1 MSHYGYFID
10 SDSDSYLAHHGVKG
24 MKWGIR
30 KNIQRHARRSA
41 EDWMAVRDLKVKS
54 RKNISD
60 LRSSLK
66 STNDKSKRREYRKQ
80 IFANNRDM
88 MYANLP
94 LPMKEKARYARAT
107 ENNKRLDFLASPGVA
122 ANPAMIAP
130 NAISNMAQNAA
141 IAYTNRK
148 TKKSK

>member
-1 MSHYGYFID
+1 MSHYGYFMD
-10 SDSDSYLAHHGVKG
+10 SGSDLAHHGVKG

-30 KNIQRHARRSA
+30 KNIQRHVRKSA

-54 RKNISD
+54 RKNISN

-88 MYANLP
+88 AYANLP
-94 LPMKEKARYARAT
+94 LPMTEKARYARAT
-107 ENNKRLDFLASPGVA
+107 ENNKRLDSLAAPLQVA
-122 ANPAMIAP
+122 ANPLMVAP
-130 NAISNMAQNAA
+130 NAISNMSQNAA

-148 TKKSK
+148 VKKSK

>member
-1 MSHYGYFID
+1 MSHYGYFVD
-10 SDSDSYLAHHGVKG
+10 SSSDIAHHGVKG

-30 KNIQRHARRSA
+30 KNIQRHTRKRA

-54 RKNISD
+54 RKRNSD

-66 STNDKSKRREYRKQ
+66 NTNDKSKRREYRKQ

-94 LPMKEKARYARAT
+94 LPMAEKAKYARAT
-107 ENNKRLDFLASPGVA
+107 DNNKRLDALASPLSV
-122 ANPAMIAP
+122 ANPLMIAP
-130 NAISNMAQNAA
+130 NAISNMSQNAA

-148 TKKSK
+148 LKKSQK